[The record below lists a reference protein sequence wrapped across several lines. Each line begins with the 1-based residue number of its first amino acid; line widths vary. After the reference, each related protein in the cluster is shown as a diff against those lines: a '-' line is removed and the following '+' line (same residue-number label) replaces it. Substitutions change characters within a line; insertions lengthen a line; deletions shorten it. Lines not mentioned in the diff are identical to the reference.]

1 MFPKENLQINIILIV
16 IIWITIFLKLFWIFY
31 FPENTT
37 LCVKFVFLNF
47 QLNFNKGNLKS

>member
-1 MFPKENLQINIILIV
+1 MFMFPKENLQIN

-47 QLNFNKGNLKS
+47 QLNFNKGNLKF